1 MSFFN
6 LIASLEKERTEKI
19 ITYYYEID
27 SIRFSKKTS
36 GIFSID
42 LELFNDSIDFFN
54 DYIGSTMLYNLDHR
68 IELIRA
74 SKDPFHLKDCIDL
87 YGIIAASLILRHYHE
102 TKEIPNKYYFIP
114 ADIYQNEWSLL

>member
-6 LIASLEKERTEKI
+6 LIASLEKERTEKM

-27 SIRFSKKTS
+27 SIRFSKKKS

-54 DYIGSTMLYNLDHR
+54 DYIGSAMLYNLDHR
-68 IELIRA
+68 IEVIRA
-74 SKDPFHLKDCIDL
+74 NKNSLPLKDWCRSIWHNSSQSDL
-87 YGIIAASLILRHYHE
+87 ATLS
-102 TKEIPNKYYFIP
+102 
-114 ADIYQNEWSLL
+114 